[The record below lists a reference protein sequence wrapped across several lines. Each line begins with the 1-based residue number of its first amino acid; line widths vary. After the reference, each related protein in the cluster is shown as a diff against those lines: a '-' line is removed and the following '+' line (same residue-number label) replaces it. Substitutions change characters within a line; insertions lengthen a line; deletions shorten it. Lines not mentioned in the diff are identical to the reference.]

1 MKGIP
6 TVLITVSP
14 EVSAQMRPPRALYP
28 KGFKIG
34 NSLGKPGMREL
45 QKAVL
50 RDALTLLTVDTRP
63 GSYCYA
69 RLSRLRRVSRTTT
82 RKKVTTE
89 QVMQKTIG
97 ILTGGGDAPGL
108 NAVIRAVVKTATGEF
123 GMRVVGIEDGFEGLL
138 GETRTRTLSHSEVRG
153 LLPRGGTIL
162 GTRNRG
168 KFVEHSVNGVSST
181 SESLYAEA
189 VANIEKLGISAL
201 LVLGGEGTLTIGAE
215 FDRRGVPVV
224 GVPKTIDNDLAC
236 TELTFGFVT
245 ALDIATEAL
254 DRLHTTAESHDR
266 VMILEVMG
274 RNAGWIALHSGIAG
288 GADVILI
295 PEIPFSMESVARKIR
310 AREEGGSN
318 FSIIVTAEGAI
329 ETGHQQ
335 IFQDS
340 GDPQHAPRLGGIGQ
354 YCRSQL
360 EELTGKET
368 RCVVLGHL
376 QRGGRPNAFDRMLA
390 TTYGACAVRAFAEGK
405 HGVMVALQ
413 AGDVVTVP
421 ISEAVANVKT
431 VPPNGQMVTTA
442 RDTGIS
448 FGAPDEAKYHRLV

>member
-1 MKGIP
+1 
-6 TVLITVSP
+6 
-14 EVSAQMRPPRALYP
+14 
-28 KGFKIG
+28 
-34 NSLGKPGMREL
+34 
-45 QKAVL
+45 
-50 RDALTLLTVDTRP
+50 
-63 GSYCYA
+63 
-69 RLSRLRRVSRTTT
+69 
-82 RKKVTTE
+82 
-89 QVMQKTIG
+89 
-97 ILTGGGDAPGL
+97 L
-108 NAVIRAVVKTATGEF
+108 NAVIRAAVKTATGEF
-123 GMRVVGIEDGFEGLL
+123 GARVIGIEDGFEGLL
-138 GETRTRTLSHSEVRG
+138 GETKTRQLSQADVRG

-168 KFVEHSVNGVSST
+168 KFVAHT
-181 SESLYAEA
+181 SQGTAEDVYQEA
-189 VANIEKLGISAL
+189 VQNLERLGIDSL
-201 LVLGGEGTLTIGAE
+201 LVLGGEGTLTIGGE
-215 FDRRGVPVV
+215 FDRRGIPVV

-295 PEIPFSMESVARKIR
+295 PEIPFSMDSVAAKVR
-310 AREEGGSN
+310 ARDEGGSN

-329 ETGHQQ
+329 ETGHEQ

-340 GDPQHAPRLGGIGQ
+340 GDQQHAPRLGGIAS
-354 YCRSQL
+354 YCQRQL
-360 EELTGKET
+360 ELLTGKET

-390 TTYGACAVRAFAEGK
+390 TTFGACAVRALGEGK
-405 HGVMVALQ
+405 RGTMVALQ

-431 VPPNGQMVTTA
+431 VPPSGQMVRTA

-448 FGAPDEAKYHRLV
+448 FGAPDECKYHRFV